1 MRCRLPAPGI
11 RQSGAARCAS
21 DGSRCGICSSATA
34 GWSRAAGC
42 TGEFARSGLGILA
55 AARALELDF
64 LPLFDEQYQLVI
76 PREFY
81 ESPHLTP
88 LLEIVRG
95 PDFRAEVDAL
105 GGYDVSSMGRVV
117 WES

>member
-1 MRCRLPAPGI
+1 M
-11 RQSGAARCAS
+11 
-21 DGSRCGICSSATA
+21 
-34 GWSRAAGC
+34 
-42 TGEFARSGLGILA
+42 
-55 AARALELDF
+55 
-64 LPLFDEQYQLVI
+64 I

-81 ESPHLTP
+81 ESALLAP